1 MREGLFEKRQ
11 LQYQRDDQIIRSYT
25 PNSCQS
31 QRYLNKSCNSR
42 NDGIDELN
50 QLISSQP
57 HQPNS
62 SQNNHFPFSVSN
74 YQNESEGNQLS
85 VTEDIGSFTDTYV
98 NYLSD
103 KNQHKMIR
111 VEQLESGCLS
121 KTPRRRLIN
130 KANCATPSPIS
141 ESKSQVT
148 TVQSDANYLK
158 IPKLKLHS
166 AQRREIEDGNYC
178 LDISINFVDAH
189 VDMKTEAATIDLH
202 LLSDHSN
209 LSETSHVDI
218 DSEMKDE
225 SPESLL
231 NIYQENVG
239 INQNSHIHIDYY
251 NQIFKQGHQ
260 DKNENNLTMQL
271 YMINEQQK
279 QEKLIQSL
287 VLQTIQSNIEV
298 VRILPP
304 YQEVQYNHCYN
315 KPLLPPLIENPY
327 TQIEGSSVLDVYQNQ
342 QEKNQN
348 KLLNSIM
355 ESNICLRNRK
365 TLVLDMDET
374 LIHCSLEPFYG
385 YQEVIHVMQDTYKPI
400 SQNSDLIHSQKSLQ
414 IYVAS
419 RPYLIHFLEQVS
431 SQYEVVVFTASDKSY
446 ADVILDKIDPYN
458 KYFSYRLYRDSCL
471 QVSISTKN
479 SSSQQTTLFVKDL
492 SALGR
497 DLSKTIIVDNSIQAF
512 GYQLSNGIPIP
523 SYFGQ
528 QWDNELQI
536 LNQYQQQNYQEN
548 SNNYQESNN
557 YPAIPNQHSQLN
569 YGYMIQ

>member
-239 INQNSHIHIDYY
+239 INKNSHIHIENNEYY

-271 YMINEQQK
+271 QMINEQQK

-287 VLQTIQSNIEV
+287 VLQTIQS
-298 VRILPP
+298 
-304 YQEVQYNHCYN
+304 
-315 KPLLPPLIENPY
+315 K
-327 TQIEGSSVLDVYQNQ
+327 
-342 QEKNQN
+342 
-348 KLLNSIM
+348 
-355 ESNICLRNRK
+355 K

-400 SQNSDLIHSQKSLQ
+400 SPDSDLIYSQKSLQ
-414 IYVAS
+414 IYVAY
-419 RPYLIHFLEQVS
+419 RPYLIHFLEKVS

-446 ADVILDKIDPYN
+446 ADVILDKIDPYH

-471 QVSISTKN
+471 QVNINAKN

-497 DLSKTIIVDNSIQAF
+497 DLSQTIIVDNSIQAF

-528 QWDNELQI
+528 QWDNELSI
-536 LNQYQQQNYQEN
+536 LQHQYEEQNYQTN
-548 SNNYQESNN
+548 SNNYQQSNN
-557 YPAIPNQHSQLN
+557 YLAIPNQHSQSN
-569 YGYMIQ
+569 YGYLIQ